1 MAVVA
6 AEQEQVLHQTK
17 AALIGAVAVAAVQVT
32 MVDQV
37 VVAVVRVVRGQVVQ
51 VVAVV
56 ELPRP
61 GAREAVEV
69 RQVVAAVLLVAQT
82 PALEA
87 PVVLRATTSSAIRL

>member
-1 MAVVA
+1 MVA
-6 AEQEQVLHQTK
+6 AGVELAQVLRQTRG
-17 AALIGAVAVAAVQVT
+17 ALIGAVVVAAVQVT

-87 PVVLRATTSSAIRL
+87 PAALRATTSSAIRL